1 MAQGLK
7 SSFFWGIGTGML
19 LAVLAAGAGSYK
31 WGFAWAFAVGIGALL
46 ALVHLGL
53 VALGIP
59 GASKNALVTV
69 MSLLRL
75 LLIGFLIFTA
85 LHNGVWPA
93 PLVIGLVSVYMGLL
107 GGLLIGHAKTR

>member
-7 SSFFWGIGTGML
+7 SQFFWGIGTGVL
-19 LAVLAAGAGSYK
+19 LAVLVAGGGAYK
-31 WGFAWAFAVGIGALL
+31 WGLGWAFAVGIGALL

-53 VALGIP
+53 VALGMP
-59 GASKNALVTV
+59 RTGRGTLVTV

-85 LHNGVWPA
+85 LHDGVRPI
-93 PLVIGLVSVYMGLL
+93 PLVAGLVAVYMGLL